1 MASSQDVSS
10 PVAAYIALGANL
22 GDRAAN
28 LHRALE
34 LLKQSPGIE
43 VIRASSLIENP
54 AVGGPANSPAFLNG
68 AAEISTTLS
77 SRALL
82 DQLLEI
88 EKQLGRVRSEK
99 WSPRTIDLDL
109 LLYGSQI
116 INEQGLTVPHPLM
129 HQRRFVLEPLAE
141 LAPAIVH
148 PVFNRTIAD
157 LLKSL

>member
-1 MASSQDVSS
+1 MAQSQNAGS
-10 PVAAYIALGANL
+10 PVTAYIALGANL
-22 GDRAAN
+22 GDRAAS

-43 VIRASSLIENP
+43 VILPSSFIENP

-68 AAEISTTLS
+68 AAEIRTTLS
-77 SRALL
+77 ARALL
-82 DQLLEI
+82 DRLLDV
-88 EKQLGRVRSEK
+88 EKQLGRVRSQK

-116 INEQGLTVPHPLM
+116 ISEPGLMVPHPLM

-141 LAPAIVH
+141 IAPNAVH
-148 PVFNRTIAD
+148 PLLNRRITD
-157 LLKSL
+157 LLHSL